1 MYGEMRIVGVSK
13 KAPKKTLQVIF
24 ETLAGRIERHE
35 ISQAQKKMMPFEDVL
50 KPPTSKNGMNDE
62 LDNFSMIH
70 I

>member
-35 ISQAQKKMMPFEDVL
+35 ISQETKE
-50 KPPTSKNGMNDE
+50 NDA
-62 LDNFSMIH
+62 L
-70 I
+70 